1 MRNAILLTIMIMG
14 WLFGPPSNVQKA
26 NESYHSGK
34 FKEAEALYA
43 GEFGNYN
50 GQQAKLD
57 FNVAQ
62 CWLFQDS
69 SAQALSWY
77 GKATNLHQE
86 DRLAASW
93 AWNQIGAIYATGK
106 DPASQH
112 PQQMAPGSLPGAA
125 NLPSTANHGPG
136 GPMQGNPVTR
146 EKLEQSLVAFKDALK
161 LDNDNEI
168 ARYNYELIK
177 RKLQQQE
184 QNQDP
189 QQDQK
194 QEQQQD
200 QQQQD
205 QQKQDQQKQDQ
216 QKQPENKENQAQNG
230 QNDKKPGEEGEGEAM
245 SPEEAERI
253 LSAMNANEKKYLQQI
268 EKRKKHRTYNHD
280 GPDW

>member
-1 MRNAILLTIMIMG
+1 MRNGILLTIMILG

-26 NESYHSGK
+26 KESYHVGK

-43 GEFGNYN
+43 SEFGAYN

-57 FNVAQ
+57 YNIAQ

-86 DRLAASW
+86 DRQSASW

-112 PQQMAPGSLPGAA
+112 PQQMAPGSPPGAA
-125 NLPSTANHGPG
+125 NLPPTAMPGPG
-136 GPMQGNPVTR
+136 GQMQGNPVTR
-146 EKLEQSLVAFKDALK
+146 EKLEQALVAFKDALK
-161 LDNDNEI
+161 LDNDNEV

-177 RKLQQQE
+177 RKLQQQDQE
-184 QNQDP
+184 QNQD
-189 QQDQK
+189 QQQNQK

-200 QQQQD
+200 QK
-205 QQKQDQQKQDQ
+205 KQDQEKQDQ

-230 QNDKKPGEEGEGEAM
+230 QNDKKPGEEGEGEEM
-245 SPEEAERI
+245 SQEEAERI

-268 EKRKKHRTYNHD
+268 EKHKRLRTYNHD